1 MNENPAR
8 RDIPAVVFF
17 DVDGTLIWHD
27 PAANAAQN
35 VANARPSESV
45 ARAFARLRERGH
57 LTFICTGR
65 PRNLVSD
72 DLLALDPTG
81 LVTSAGACVTMG
93 GETVYEKVIDPELL
107 ERTVR
112 WLTSAGAEVL
122 FEGSSCLAALMPNGG
137 VYTDIPG
144 AVTVRSWDELSGSTD
159 LRFSKFSY
167 TSETFPVIATM
178 PDDLRCEYG
187 FYDLG
192 LGAGETGMK
201 GVDKAYGVRRVLD
214 RLGRGTERTF
224 AFGDSE
230 NDLPMLDAVETA
242 VAMGNAMEVVKQRA
256 DYVTDPVADDGVVS
270 GLAHFGLI

>member
-1 MNENPAR
+1 MR
-8 RDIPAVVFF
+8 
-17 DVDGTLIWHD
+17 
-27 PAANAAQN
+27 AAKQEE
-35 VANARPSESV
+35 PSKS
-45 ARAFARLRERGH
+45 
-57 LTFICTGR
+57 
-65 PRNLVSD
+65 
-72 DLLALDPTG
+72 
-81 LVTSAGACVTMG
+81 TSAPAEVSQ
-93 GETVYEKVIDPELL
+93 
-107 ERTVR
+107 RTVR
-112 WLTSAGAEVL
+112 
-122 FEGSSCLAALMPNGG
+122 SS
-137 VYTDIPG
+137 
-144 AVTVRSWDELSGSTD
+144 SSGSMT
-159 LRFSKFSY
+159 FSY

-178 PDDLRCEYG
+178 PDDLRREYG